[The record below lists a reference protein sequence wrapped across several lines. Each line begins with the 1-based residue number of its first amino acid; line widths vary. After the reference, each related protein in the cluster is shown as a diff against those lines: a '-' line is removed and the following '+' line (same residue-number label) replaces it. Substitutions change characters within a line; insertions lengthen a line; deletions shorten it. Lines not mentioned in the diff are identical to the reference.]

1 MSTHEDVVVRQ
12 ATRRDVAGILDCL
25 AAAFEPYRTRYTH
38 DAYLDTV
45 LTRERLNARLNSMRV
60 LIAIT
65 GKREVIGTIACGLA
79 SPAEGHLR
87 GMAVLPEWLGRGI
100 AERLLS
106 SAEAHL
112 RQQGCARITLD
123 TTEPLRRAMRFYE
136 KHGYRPSGRITD
148 FFGMPLHEY
157 VKAIGTVQR

>member
-1 MSTHEDVVVRQ
+1 MITIDTHAHWFPPQWVDLVAKEGGKNGAEV
-12 ATRRDVAGILDCL
+12 AT
-25 AAAFEPYRTRYTH
+25 
-38 DAYLDTV
+38 DA
-45 LTRERLNARLNSMRV
+45 
-60 LIAIT
+60 T
-65 GKREVIGTIACGLA
+65 GKITKFSAPEINRAGFGAQYVEIPRRLKIMDDGRVDMHALSLTSPMVYWATPDFGLKLSRAFNDAC
-79 SPAEGHLR
+79 
-87 GMAVLPEWLGRGI
+87 
-100 AERLLS
+100 
-106 SAEAHL
+106 AEAHL